1 MKSTYNKI
9 PTVEQYKNM
18 VRAMPTR
25 ELEGLVET
33 FAHATAIN
41 SVEALIKDILD
52 AEMERRI
59 LEWEAQ

>member
-1 MKSTYNKI
+1 MKQV
-9 PTVEQYKNM
+9 PTLAQYQAR

-33 FAHATAIN
+33 FEHATAIN
-41 SVEALIKDILD
+41 SAEALIKGVLD

-59 LEWEAQ
+59 LQWEAE